1 MTDFEKE
8 KNMTALE
15 LMLYV
20 DNRSAQLFYHK
31 DTETFDWMRFSSI
44 EMQHIDMNALLPM
57 VDENNIRFLTYE
69 EIDHKGMMSF
79 FVHECIDDK
88 EMRKKL
94 FGILRRD
101 SYVEPYIEALKELE
115 LYDDFVLFSENVYNQ
130 MFREW
135 AEKNGL
141 EF

>member
-1 MTDFEKE
+1 
-8 KNMTALE
+8 MTALE

-20 DNRSAQLFYHK
+20 DDRNAQLFYHK
-31 DTETFDWMRFSSI
+31 DTKEFDFMPLS
-44 EMQHIDMNALLPM
+44 EKELDNIDWNAKISDAPQ
-57 VDENNIRFLTYE
+57 NNIRFLTYE
-69 EIDHKGMMSF
+69 EIDHKDMMNF
-79 FVHECIDDK
+79 FVHECVDDK

-94 FGILRRD
+94 FGILRRH
-101 SYVEPYIEALKELE
+101 SYVEPYIEALKEME
-115 LYDDFVLFSENVYNQ
+115 LYEYFVAFAENVYNQ